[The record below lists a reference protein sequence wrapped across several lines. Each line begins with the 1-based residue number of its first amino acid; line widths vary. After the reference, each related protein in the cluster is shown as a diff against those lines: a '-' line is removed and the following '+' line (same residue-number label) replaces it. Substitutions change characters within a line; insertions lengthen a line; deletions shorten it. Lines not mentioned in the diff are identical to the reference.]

1 MINRG
6 VDGEYYSTS
15 SSREEV
21 VVRSSRRCISSSCSN
36 HVICENII
44 QIYIYIHIY

>member
-21 VVRSSRRCISSSCSN
+21 VVRSSRRCNSSSCSN
-36 HVICENII
+36 HVMCENII